1 MCFSKQLILVSYFL
15 QTFCLVYLS
24 TELTEYLQLTL
35 TLSLFSRRG
44 LPSGN
49 VFLLSFWKFRIY
61 NYIYQLTFSINLY
74 LLSEEDT
81 IFNKILLVFSA
92 LPSTNFEYLVTSTV
106 GQLVIMS

>member
-1 MCFSKQLILVSYFL
+1 MCSCCHFG
-15 QTFCLVYLS
+15 
-24 TELTEYLQLTL
+24 
-35 TLSLFSRRG
+35 SLEF
-44 LPSGN
+44 
-49 VFLLSFWKFRIY
+49 ITI
-61 NYIYQLTFSINLY
+61 YIYQLTFSINLY

>member
-1 MCFSKQLILVSYFL
+1 M
-15 QTFCLVYLS
+15 
-24 TELTEYLQLTL
+24 
-35 TLSLFSRRG
+35 
-44 LPSGN
+44 
-49 VFLLSFWKFRIY
+49 FLLSFWKFRIY

-106 GQLVIMS
+106 GQKKAAKIKNRGERVMATFLPNGKGRGGGEEVK